1 MVEGD
6 WKAQTESINSKI
18 VLLFGRKLTE
28 AKKLK
33 GIADVLLT
41 VLFCC
46 TLFGVLTVM
55 GSGAALLSA

>member
-33 GIADVLLT
+33 DIADVLLT
-41 VLFCC
+41 VLFFC